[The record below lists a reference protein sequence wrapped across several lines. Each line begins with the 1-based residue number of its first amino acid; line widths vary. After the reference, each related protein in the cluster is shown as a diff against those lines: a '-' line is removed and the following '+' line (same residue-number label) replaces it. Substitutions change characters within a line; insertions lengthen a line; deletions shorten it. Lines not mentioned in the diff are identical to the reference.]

1 MRPRGLDPD
10 DIDAVRSALHR
21 VRDSDDLLGIDEI
34 TGDDEEV
41 YQRRSAARDVR
52 RTLVDELI
60 GFIEAREDIID
71 LQVRNAVD
79 QHLLGPEPW

>member
-1 MRPRGLDPD
+1 VRPRGLDPE

-21 VRDSDDLLGIDEI
+21 VRDSDDLLGIDEMS
-34 TGDDEEV
+34 GDDEEV
-41 YQRRSAARDVR
+41 DQRRSAARDVR

-60 GFIEAREDIID
+60 GFLEAREDIID
-71 LQVRNAVD
+71 LQVRDAVD